1 MCVTVVCLS
10 RSWFAITNQ
19 RTGNFT
25 ALRLIRV
32 YNGIAIALDQKRSMI
47 LLLLDLSAAF
57 DTVGHCILLSRLGG
71 TALEWFDRIWVIALS
86 F

>member
-1 MCVTVVCLS
+1 MCVAVVCLS

-32 YNGIAIALDQKRSMI
+32 YNDIAIALDQKK
-47 LLLLDLSAAF
+47 
-57 DTVGHCILLSRLGG
+57 
-71 TALEWFDRIWVIALS
+71 
-86 F
+86 